1 MPFPTAADTRSNTT
15 LRWWAAKDD
24 ATPAQVG
31 NGLVAYARALEEQQ
45 STKDREDRF
54 RRYARLFGN
63 AEILGLR
70 PWEYSSRQSET
81 RVTRNVIASCV
92 ETAKAM
98 IAANRPAPQFLTNG
112 ADFELR
118 QKAKKLNKFGKGL
131 LHASEFYEN
140 APKLFRDGGIFGTG
154 FVKILREARRIISE
168 RVFPWDILVEDADA
182 MHGKPR
188 TLVQR
193 MYVSKD
199 VAKAT
204 WPEFAGQIDKARPIE
219 RGAGDSGAS
228 DIIVMYE
235 GWHLP
240 SGDKGKDGCH
250 AIAIDGFA
258 LVVEK
263 WKRPHHP
270 FVVFRWEDPIAGFWG
285 RGIAEQLQ
293 GQQIEINR
301 LLIKVQ
307 ESFHL
312 GGMYKVILNASSG
325 VPKAHVNNQIGAIF
339 MVNNGTQAPT
349 IVAPQTV
356 HPEIFMQIDKLE
368 TKCFDEIGISQMSA
382 RSEKPAG
389 LDSRVALRE
398 YNDIKSDRFVM
409 VGKEWER
416 CHLLAVKLGL
426 DEAREIRGFSV
437 DVPDKNQKVEI
448 RWRDVDLDRD
458 AYILQCFPTSL
469 LPQTPA
475 GRIQGIQDLVEL
487 GALPQD
493 NVLEMLGAPD
503 LEEITDLATSSR
515 RAVRARVEAM
525 LDDPMETAWQAPDP
539 RINIAQAIQ
548 YVNAV
553 YLEEQQ
559 KGCPEERLDLLR
571 DYVGECVEL
580 LKKTMPQPT
589 PTPEPAAA
597 PMAPPPGAAPPPAPP
612 APMPMAA

>member
-1 MPFPTAADTRSNTT
+1 MPFPTAETRTNTQ
-15 LRWWAAKDD
+15 LQWWRGNQDNPG
-24 ATPAQVG
+24 ATG
-31 NGLVAYARALEEQQ
+31 DGLVAYAKALEDQS
-45 STKDREDRF
+45 STKNREERF
-54 RRYARLFGN
+54 RRYARMFGN

-70 PWEYSSRQSET
+70 PWEYQHRQSET

-98 IAANRPAPQFLTNG
+98 IAANRPAPKFLTNG
-112 ADFELR
+112 ADFKLR
-118 QKAKKLNKFGKGL
+118 RKAMKLNKFGKGL
-131 LHASEFYEN
+131 LHASGFYDV
-140 APKLFRDGGIFGTG
+140 APRMFRDGGVFGTG
-154 FVKILREARRIISE
+154 FIKILTEGRSIRAE
-168 RVFPWDILVEDADA
+168 RVFPWDILVEDADG
-182 MHGKPR
+182 MNMEPR

-199 VAKAT
+199 VAKAM
-204 WPEFAGQIDKARPIE
+204 WPEFAEQIEKARPIE
-219 RGAGDSGAS
+219 RGPGDSGAS

-240 SGDKGKDGCH
+240 SIEKGKDGRH
-250 AIAIDGFA
+250 VIAIDGWA
-258 LVVEK
+258 LLDEA
-263 WKRPHHP
+263 WDRPEHP

-307 ESFHL
+307 ESFHM

-325 VPKAHVNNQIGAIF
+325 VPKAHVNNQIGVVYV
-339 MVNNGTQAPT
+339 VNNGTQAPT

-368 TKCFDEIGISQMSA
+368 TKCFDEIGISQMAA
-382 RSEKPAG
+382 RSEKPTG
-389 LDSRVALRE
+389 LDSRVAIRE

-426 DEAREIRGFSV
+426 AEARKIKGFTV

-448 RWRDVDLDRD
+448 RWTDVDLDRD
-458 AYILQCFPTSL
+458 AYILQCFPTSV

-493 NVLEMLGAPD
+493 SILEMLDAPD

-525 LDDPMETAWQAPDP
+525 LDEPDMEKAWQAPDP
-539 RINIAQAIQ
+539 RINLAQAIQ

-553 YLEEQQ
+553 YLEEQE

-571 DYVGECVEL
+571 DYVDECIEL

-589 PTPEPAAA
+589 PTPPPGGPQPVAAA
-597 PMAPPPGAAPPPAPP
+597 PI
-612 APMPMAA
+612 PMAA